1 MKFKKKKLQN
11 NPHAWKSCITEDQI
25 DWSDLS

>member
-1 MKFKKKKLQN
+1 MKFKKKLQN
-11 NPHAWKSCITEDQI
+11 NPQAWKSCITEDQI